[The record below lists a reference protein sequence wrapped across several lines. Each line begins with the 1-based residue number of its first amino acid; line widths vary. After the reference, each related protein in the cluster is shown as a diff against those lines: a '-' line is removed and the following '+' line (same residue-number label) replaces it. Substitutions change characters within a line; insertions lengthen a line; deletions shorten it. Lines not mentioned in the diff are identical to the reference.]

1 MTAEESTSSVVSSS
15 STGIEQWDLTN
26 TVSPYLDRHMIFPL
40 LEFLDGLIAKEA
52 VSYNSRDVAEARL
65 ALLRPTHMVDY
76 AVDVYRSIHSDAG
89 DGIPPEMEEQKQRV
103 YQQLETLRA
112 QCEPLDKL
120 VKDEEQRVRLLLSL
134 RCCCFVLFVS
144 VLDRKMGELT
154 LNNLSI
160 NNSPLRKNSL
170 PRDSG
175 IWVTYSRRTV

>member
-1 MTAEESTSSVVSSS
+1 MTAEETTSTVVASTS
-15 STGIEQWDLTN
+15 GIEQWDLTN

-76 AVDVYRSIHSDAG
+76 AVDVYRSIHNSEAG
-89 DGIPPEMEEQKQRV
+89 DGGTAIPPEMEEQKQRV

-120 VKDEEQRVRLLLSL
+120 VKDEEQRVRLPFLL
-134 RCCCFVLFVS
+134 CFVRFQ
-144 VLDRKMGELT
+144 
-154 LNNLSI
+154 
-160 NNSPLRKNSL
+160 
-170 PRDSG
+170 
-175 IWVTYSRRTV
+175 

>member
-1 MTAEESTSSVVSSS
+1 MTAEESTSTVVASTTS

-76 AVDVYRSIHSDAG
+76 AVDVYRSIHNSDAG
-89 DGIPPEMEEQKQRV
+89 ATDGAAATAIPPEMEEQKQRV

-120 VKDEEQRVRLLLSL
+120 VKDEEQRVRLPFASAV
-134 RCCCFVLFVS
+134 FTLFCS
-144 VLDRKMGELT
+144 F
-154 LNNLSI
+154 
-160 NNSPLRKNSL
+160 
-170 PRDSG
+170 
-175 IWVTYSRRTV
+175 

>member
-1 MTAEESTSSVVSSS
+1 MTAEESTSSSV

-40 LEFLDGLIAKEA
+40 LEFLDGLIAKHA

-76 AVDVYRSIHSDAG
+76 AVDVYRSIQSDVTGAG
-89 DGIPPEMEEQKQRV
+89 GAEIPPEMEAQKQRV

-120 VKDEEQRVRLLLSL
+120 VKDEEQRVRLLYFS
-134 RCCCFVLFVS
+134 CFL
-144 VLDRKMGELT
+144 
-154 LNNLSI
+154 
-160 NNSPLRKNSL
+160 
-170 PRDSG
+170 
-175 IWVTYSRRTV
+175 

>member
-1 MTAEESTSSVVSSS
+1 MTAEEATSTVVASTTS

-76 AVDVYRSIHSDAG
+76 AVDVYRSIHNSDATTAAA
-89 DGIPPEMEEQKQRV
+89 IPPEMEEQKQRV

-120 VKDEEQRVRLLLSL
+120 VKDEEQRVRLPFLL
-134 RCCCFVLFVS
+134 CF
-144 VLDRKMGELT
+144 DRFQ
-154 LNNLSI
+154 
-160 NNSPLRKNSL
+160 
-170 PRDSG
+170 
-175 IWVTYSRRTV
+175 